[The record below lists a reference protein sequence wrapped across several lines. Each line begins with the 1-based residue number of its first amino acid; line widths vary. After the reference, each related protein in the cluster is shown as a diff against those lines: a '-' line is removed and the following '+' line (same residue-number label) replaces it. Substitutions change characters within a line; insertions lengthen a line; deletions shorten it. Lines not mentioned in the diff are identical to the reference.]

1 MGTYGFLTFII
12 FLPDVRQSGQEP
24 IVISVF
30 VVSHVELMVNV
41 KQEAVFVTRV
51 GAEFVVMSNFV
62 MTSALNMVNAI
73 MGLVFVSKVGMVAI
87 AVWMDVEMTA
97 MAMVFA
103 SCTRV
108 KEMITKNGRVNVMMA
123 GVEQNV
129 TRDRRQT
136 VRMSWTMTKVIC
148 ST

>member
-1 MGTYGFLTFII
+1 M
-12 FLPDVRQSGQEP
+12 PDVKLSGPES

-41 KQEAVFVTRV
+41 KQEAVFVTRA

-62 MTSALNMVNAI
+62 MTSALNMVSAT
-73 MGLVFVSKVGMVAI
+73 MGHVFVSKVGMVAI
-87 AVWMDVEMTA
+87 AVLMDVGMTV

-103 SCTRV
+103 SCIRV